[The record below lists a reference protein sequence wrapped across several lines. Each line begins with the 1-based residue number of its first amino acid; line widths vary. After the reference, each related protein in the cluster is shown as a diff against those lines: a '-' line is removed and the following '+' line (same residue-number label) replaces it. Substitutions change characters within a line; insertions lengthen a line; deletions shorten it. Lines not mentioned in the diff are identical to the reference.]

1 MHSLSETKDGR
12 VIAVEV
18 KATAAPSL
26 ADARHLEWLYERL
39 DSKLAAALLV
49 HTGPQAFRLTERI
62 LAVPIGSL
70 WTPSQLR
77 PLALSDPSRARTCDL
92 SPMATFSARYRM
104 ATAPEPNSSRLASF
118 KSTCFDSPANN
129 IGPWPA
135 SRGPRVFEH

>member
-1 MHSLSETKDGR
+1 LSIVGADLFHLRDANGRHEIDLLIEARDGR

-18 KATAAPSL
+18 KATAAPSP

-77 PLALSDPSRARTCDL
+77 PLA
-92 SPMATFSARYRM
+92 
-104 ATAPEPNSSRLASF
+104 
-118 KSTCFDSPANN
+118 
-129 IGPWPA
+129 
-135 SRGPRVFEH
+135 